1 MRKVAVIGVGL
12 HRYGKWDNITSYSLA
27 KEAIDGAL
35 KTSNLEWNQIQSAWC
50 GHINQG
56 ITAGARIFL
65 RYGKTGLSITNCENA
80 SASGSYAFRGAYLE
94 VALGEFDIALALG
107 IDKRH
112 KSLFKKRKSRNSNNA
127 KIPSPIIQKF
137 ANDARTHMKKYGTT
151 VDQLANISV
160 KNHYNASLNP
170 YAQFQ
175 EEITIEDVHN
185 APMMDDP
192 LTILHCT
199 STSDGAAA
207 CILASEDMVKKLG
220 ISNPVWVSASV
231 SKSEFD
237 PRKDSRNIIAV
248 TAQEAYKKA
257 GIEPSDLGLVELH
270 DAFTIEEIS
279 VAEQLGLC
287 PIGEGG
293 KLLEEGATQIN
304 GKIPINT
311 SGGLLAMGHPMGPTG
326 IGQVAEVYW
335 QMRGEAGKRQIPNP
349 PKHALTQMV
358 GLGGTCIIH
367 IFSR

>member
-12 HRYGKWDNITSYSLA
+12 HRYGKWDKITSFSLA

-35 KTSNLEWNQIQSAWC
+35 KTSNLEWNQIQSGWC
-50 GHINQG
+50 GHVGQG

-65 RYGKTGLSITNCENA
+65 RHGKTGLSITNVENA
-80 SASGSYAFRGAYLE
+80 SASGSYAFRGAFLE
-94 VALGEFDIALALG
+94 VALGEFDIAIALG

-112 KSLFKKRKSRNSNNA
+112 KSLFKEKKPRNSN
-127 KIPSPIIQKF
+127 KVKKPSPIIQKF

-151 VDQLANISV
+151 VDQLAMVSV
-160 KNHYNASLNP
+160 KNHYNSSLNP

-175 EEITIEDVHN
+175 EKITIEDVHN
-185 APMMDDP
+185 APMMDNP

-207 CILASEDMVKKLG
+207 CILASEDMVKQLG
-220 ISNPVWVSASV
+220 ISKPVWVLSSV

-237 PRKDSRNIIAV
+237 PKQDSRDITAV
-248 TAQEAYKKA
+248 TAQEAYKRA

-279 VAEQLGLC
+279 FSEQLGLC
-287 PIGEGG
+287 PVGEGG
-293 KLLEEGATQIN
+293 KLLEEGATQII
-304 GKIPINT
+304 GRIPINT
-311 SGGLLAMGHPMGPTG
+311 SGGLLAMGHPIGPTG

-335 QMRGEAGKRQIPNP
+335 QMRGEAGMRQIPNP
-349 PKHALTQMV
+349 PKYALTQMV
-358 GLGGTCIIH
+358 GFGGTCIIH

>member
-35 KTSNLEWNQIQSAWC
+35 ETAGLEWNQIQSGWC
-50 GHINQG
+50 GHTGLG
-56 ITAGARIFL
+56 ITAGARIFM
-65 RYGKTGLSITNCENA
+65 RYGKTGLSITNVENA

-112 KSLFKKRKSRNSNNA
+112 KSLFKNPRNPN
-127 KIPSPIIQKF
+127 KFRRPSPIIQKF
-137 ANDARTHMKKYGTT
+137 AQDARKHMEKYGTT
-151 VDQLANISV
+151 VDQLAMVSV
-160 KNHYNASLNP
+160 KNHYNGSLNP

-185 APMMDDP
+185 APMMDNP

-220 ISNPVWVSASV
+220 ISKPVWISASV

-237 PRKDSRNIIAV
+237 PKQDSRDITAV
-248 TAQEAYKKA
+248 TAREAYKKA

-279 VAEQLGLC
+279 VSELLGLC

-293 KLLEEGATQIN
+293 KLLEEGATAIN
-304 GKIPINT
+304 GRIPINT
-311 SGGLLAMGHPMGPTG
+311 SGGLLAMGHPIGPTG
-326 IGQVAEVYW
+326 IGQVSEVYW

-349 PKHALTQMV
+349 PKYALTQMI
-358 GLGGTCIIH
+358 GFGGTCLIH